1 VVGVHDDRVRRVEV
15 PEVFA
20 HSPGGD
26 FVAAGEPLDGAFGEV
41 AAGVRLVGDGEAESE
56 QAGGAGGVDVA
67 AVDEKARV
75 DRPGVVAEDG
85 GGSFGEGVFSR

>member
-1 VVGVHDDRVRRVEV
+1 VRRVEV

-26 FVAAGEPLDGAFGEV
+26 FVAAGEPLDGAFGEA
-41 AAGVRLVGDGEAESE
+41 AAGVRLVGDARRSPNRLAVPVGWTSP
-56 QAGGAGGVDVA
+56 

>member
-1 VVGVHDDRVRRVEV
+1 MIECDGSKSQKSSRILRAVILSPPVSRLTVPSARWRRASVSWVTARRSPNRLAVPVGWT
-15 PEVFA
+15 
-20 HSPGGD
+20 SP
-26 FVAAGEPLDGAFGEV
+26 
-41 AAGVRLVGDGEAESE
+41 
-56 QAGGAGGVDVA
+56 